1 MSFSHL
7 DDFKPFVRPVVKVVC
22 DTISPF
28 TGKRLTTL
36 QCDYQRFFHSE
47 VMTHRMFSRSAS
59 SSRAIPVHVQADR
72 IKLNPATPMKFGLNE
87 PGMQANKN
95 AEGETLESAMCLW
108 FDAAENAYHSAQSM
122 RDLGLHKQIA
132 NRIVEPFQVIN
143 VVITATEWE
152 NFFELRDH
160 PDALPEIQAL
170 AQEIKKAM
178 DESEP
183 VVRAYHLPYLR
194 EDEMAQV
201 ENGNPMDILEYWA
214 PISAA
219 RCARASYNN
228 HDGTKSTAE
237 EDFGLYENLVGSEP
251 LHASPTE
258 HQGFIIST
266 VSTLPKHLK
275 NGVWIDQINLP
286 YQSKNFNGFT
296 QFREYVET
304 KKYGPAMVSVGSA
317 SLTAA
322 YDILGSFLEVHKE
335 IHG

>member
-95 AEGETLESAMCLW
+95 AEGETLESAMCMW
-108 FDAAENAYHSAQSM
+108 FGAAENAYHSAQAM

-143 VVITATEWE
+143 VVITAT
-152 NFFELRDH
+152 
-160 PDALPEIQAL
+160 
-170 AQEIKKAM
+170 
-178 DESEP
+178 
-183 VVRAYHLPYLR
+183 
-194 EDEMAQV
+194 
-201 ENGNPMDILEYWA
+201 
-214 PISAA
+214 
-219 RCARASYNN
+219 
-228 HDGTKSTAE
+228 
-237 EDFGLYENLVGSEP
+237 
-251 LHASPTE
+251 
-258 HQGFIIST
+258 
-266 VSTLPKHLK
+266 
-275 NGVWIDQINLP
+275 
-286 YQSKNFNGFT
+286 
-296 QFREYVET
+296 
-304 KKYGPAMVSVGSA
+304 
-317 SLTAA
+317 
-322 YDILGSFLEVHKE
+322 
-335 IHG
+335 